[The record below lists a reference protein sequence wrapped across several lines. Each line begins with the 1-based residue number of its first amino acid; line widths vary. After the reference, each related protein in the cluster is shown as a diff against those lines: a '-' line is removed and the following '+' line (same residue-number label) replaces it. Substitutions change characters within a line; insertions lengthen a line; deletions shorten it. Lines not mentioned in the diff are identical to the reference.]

1 MSNESEATSKR
12 IISVDFLRGLTVAF
26 MIFVNSPGSWD
37 YVLPWFAHS
46 KWNGCTPTDLV
57 FPFFLFLVG
66 LSICLSLAPVRSKP
80 VTTSLILK
88 LLKRAAILFLI
99 GLLLNGFP
107 YYHLDTLR
115 IPGVLQR
122 ISIVFLV
129 CSLVFLYT
137 SLSFQIG
144 LIFLLLLGYW
154 GIMTCIAVPGTYVLM
169 LEPGSNI
176 ASWVDHLLLGDHVWA
191 QTKPWDPE
199 GVLSTLPSIASG
211 LIGLVTGKLIMT
223 QEDEK
228 VKTIYLFI
236 AANLLL
242 LLGVAWN
249 EFFPINK
256 SLWTSSYVL
265 FSSGIA
271 LNGLALSYWIID
283 VSKYKGFT
291 KPFIAFGSN
300 AITAYILSEV
310 VEACLYL
317 IPAGEG
323 VTAKSWLY
331 THVYAFWMNPYL
343 ASHVMSLTFVLL
355 VYIPVYW
362 LYKKQI
368 FIKI

>member
-1 MSNESEATSKR
+1 MNVEAKSER

-66 LSICLSLAPVRSKP
+66 LSVCLSMSPIRAEP
-80 VTTSLILK
+80 VTTSLIFK
-88 LLKRAAILFLI
+88 LLKRAGILFLI

-122 ISIVFLV
+122 IAIVFLV
-129 CSLVFLYT
+129 CAFVFLYT
-137 SLSFQIG
+137 STRFQVG
-144 LIFLLLLGYW
+144 LVLILLVGYW
-154 GIMTCIAVPGTYVLM
+154 GIMTCIPVPGFGAST
-169 LEPGSNI
+169 LEQGTNI
-176 ASWVDHLLLGDHVWA
+176 AAWIDCQVLDNHVWA

-199 GVLSTLPSIASG
+199 GVLSTLPSMASG
-211 LIGLVTGKLIMT
+211 LIGLITGTFMRT
-223 QEDEK
+223 EQDEK
-228 VKTIYLFI
+228 GKTIRLFV

-249 EFFPINK
+249 VFFPLNK

-265 FSSGIA
+265 YTSGIA
-271 LNGLALSYWIID
+271 LHGLALSYWTID
-283 VSKYKGFT
+283 VLKYRSWT
-291 KPFIAFGSN
+291 KPFIVFGSN

-310 VEACLYL
+310 GEACLYL
-317 IPAGEG
+317 IPVSGRMS
-323 VTAKSWLY
+323 AKAWLYEHLYASWL
-331 THVYAFWMNPYL
+331 NPYL
-343 ASHVMSLTFVLL
+343 ASHLMSLTFVLL
-355 VYIPVYW
+355 IYAPVYW
-362 LYKKQI
+362 LYKKRI
-368 FIKI
+368 FLKI